1 MQEKDWDLIYRVHL
15 KGSFAVTR
23 AAWNYMR
30 DQKCV
35 ALACT
40 WRLRA
45 RGRCDYSVVARALLT
60 RGVALV
66 LVLWGA
72 PGTAV

>member
-30 DQKCV
+30 EQ
-35 ALACT
+35 
-40 WRLRA
+40 RF
-45 RGRCDYSVVARALLT
+45 VV
-60 RGVALV
+60 
-66 LVLWGA
+66 
-72 PGTAV
+72 